1 VIVFNHKG
9 KTMIKNDT
17 KKDVQVVASSTKLI
31 DEINLNLNNIQTGK
45 VAGITNTMRLIDQF
59 YRLNEMGG
67 LMTSSFFSD
76 ELIKT
81 NSFQSIDFEKKKQ
94 DNNLRYKKFV
104 DLCLIPTLKTSKDKM
119 AVEEPFKYE
128 TLREIS
134 QSLLNCLKNKII
146 SYNLET
152 DKTGKQIKNCFTN
165 PVGSKP
171 VEIEI
176 KTSIFNLDK
185 RLGDKFNSKGSKG
198 SSISFSFEKLKS
210 LSQSMLEGISS
221 RTTSSGNPVD
231 SKLSQDLENMKTEI
245 SSNIVFDEVELNAT
259 KKVIDA
265 KTGKEKTVVDADRI
279 NLQKQRRKKQV
290 ENFVYVIEETITK
303 LISYAEFK
311 AVQRVALFIAKNN
324 NFANW
329 QKKNYSTSLNFN
341 SSNGTQVQ
349 KVDMEDLDLDN
360 EKLIASRLK
369 AKQ

>member
-1 VIVFNHKG
+1 MT
-9 KTMIKNDT
+9 KTDT
-17 KKDVQVVASSTKLI
+17 KKEVQVVASSTKLI
-31 DEINLNLNNIQTGK
+31 EEINLNLNNIQTGK
-45 VAGITNTMRLIDQF
+45 VAGITNTMKLIDQF
-59 YRLNEMGG
+59 YRLNEIRG
-67 LMTSSFFSD
+67 LITASFFSD

-81 NSFQSIDFEKKKQ
+81 NSFQTIDFEKQKQ
-94 DNNLRYKKFV
+94 NNNIRYKKFV

-146 SYNLET
+146 SYNLIL
-152 DKTGKQIKNCFTN
+152 DNTGKEIKTCFTS

-176 KTSIFNLDK
+176 KNSIFNKDEKLK
-185 RLGDKFNSKGSKG
+185 KKFNPKGSTG
-198 SSISFSFEKLKS
+198 SSISLSFEKLKS

-221 RTTSSGNPVD
+221 RTGSNLDPTSS
-231 SKLSQDLENMKTEI
+231 KLAEDLEEMKTEI
-245 SSNIVFDEVELNAT
+245 SSNVAFDEVEFNAT
-259 KKVIDA
+259 KKVIDP
-265 KTGKEKTVVDADRI
+265 KTGKEKSVVDVDKI

-311 AVQRVALFIAKNN
+311 AVQRVALFIAKDK
-324 NFANW
+324 NFATW
-329 QKKNYSTSLNFN
+329 QKQNYSTSLNFN
-341 SSNGTQVQ
+341 SINGNQIQ
-349 KVDMEDLDLDN
+349 KVDMDGLDLDN

>member
-1 VIVFNHKG
+1 MK
-9 KTMIKNDT
+9 KNDT
-17 KKDVQVVASSTKLI
+17 KKEVQMEYEPIQKMSSIKLI

-45 VAGITNTMRLIDQF
+45 VAGISNTMKLIDQF
-59 YRLNEMGG
+59 YRLNEMQG
-67 LMTSSFFSD
+67 LITASFFSD

-81 NSFQSIDFEKKKQ
+81 NSFQTIDFEKQKQ
-94 DNNLRYKKFV
+94 NNNIRYKKFV

-146 SYNLET
+146 SYNLII
-152 DKTGKQIKNCFTN
+152 DNTGKETKTCFTS

-176 KTSIFNLDK
+176 KNSIFNKDDRLKK
-185 RLGDKFNSKGSKG
+185 RFNPKGSTG
-198 SSISFSFEKLKS
+198 SSVSLSFEKLKS

-221 RTTSSGNPVD
+221 RTSSSDPTSS
-231 SKLSQDLENMKTEI
+231 KLAEDLEEMKTEI
-245 SSNIVFDEVELNAT
+245 SSNIAFEQVELNAT
-259 KKVIDA
+259 KKVVNA
-265 KTGKEKTVVDADRI
+265 KTGKEETVVDVDKI

-290 ENFVYVIEETITK
+290 ENFVYVIEETVTK
-303 LISYAEFK
+303 LVAYAEFK
-311 AVQRVALFIAKNN
+311 SIQRIALFIAMNKD
-324 NFANW
+324 FANW

-341 SSNGTQVQ
+341 SSNGNQVH